1 MLMLPF
7 DNANVANFLNF
18 NDIGASTLKQSSAF
32 AKIRANS
39 KLFNTN
45 IVTNAD
51 HFALKYAKIN
61 ELAFGSGSEV
71 ESSNFGSIRQH
82 NLTAAKATL
91 NNLATCLNEDEML
104 EFLTNSSSG
113 NNKKVDTLLD
123 VNSSLSSENFFTY
136 QKSINTLNKYLNY
149 VYLIN
154 DSTDVKKVKH
164 IYSLLG
170 STKQN
175 SAANV
180 SSTQLLLNGSMVPT
194 SVLEL
199 FTSNNALNKSFS
211 SMKILLKGANSNI
224 LTADQLVRNYPDL
237 KNGFAD
243 YNLSSKNNPIH
254 SLLANSNSQSV
265 FKNSLNLT
273 TSNISLVPDSQTFA
287 KL

>member
-1 MLMLPF
+1 MLILPF

-18 NDIGASTLKQSSAF
+18 SDIGASTLKQSSAF

-71 ESSNFGSIRQH
+71 EASNYGSIRQH

-91 NNLATCLNEDEML
+91 NNLATCLNEREML
-104 EFLTNSSSG
+104 EFLTSSASENS
-113 NNKKVDTLLD
+113 KKVGNLLD
-123 VNSSLSSENFFTY
+123 VNSSLGSENFITSH
-136 QKSINTLNKYLNY
+136 KNVNALDKYLNY
-149 VYLIN
+149 VYLMN
-154 DSTDVKKVKH
+154 DSTDVKKIKH
-164 IYSLLG
+164 IFNVLG

-175 SAANV
+175 NAIKLSSA
-180 SSTQLLLNGSMVPT
+180 QLLLNNSTLPT
-194 SVLEL
+194 SVLES
-199 FTSNNALNKSFS
+199 FTSNNILNRSFS
-211 SMKILLKGANSNI
+211 SMRVLLKGANSNI
-224 LTADQLVRNYPDL
+224 LTPDQLVRNYPDL

-243 YNLSSKNNPIH
+243 YNLSNKNNPIH
-254 SLLANSNSQSV
+254 SLIVNSSSQSV
-265 FKNSLNLT
+265 FKNSLSLI